1 MASSRER
8 KAAIAGPGAA
18 ELLEDLSDLTRC
30 WLRERAAGV
39 RQLGNEEALVD
50 YLRAVQAFA
59 PSEQMRVLFLNAR
72 NALIRDEVMGSGT
85 LDEVPFWSREVLRR
99 SLELNAAGVILVH
112 NHPSGDHSPSEADVR
127 MTLRFAEAG
136 KELGVLLHD
145 HFIFSPAGHSSFR
158 ALGLL

>member
-8 KAAIAGPGAA
+8 KAAVAGPRAA
-18 ELLEDLSDLTRC
+18 RLLDDMSELTRS
-30 WLRERAAGV
+30 WLRERAACP
-39 RQLGNEEALVD
+39 RELGNEAALID

-72 NALIRDEVMGSGT
+72 NMLIRDELMGQGT
-85 LDEVPFWSREVLRR
+85 LDEVPLWPREVLRR

-112 NHPSGDHSPSEADVR
+112 NHPSGDHAPSEADVR
-127 MTLRFAEAG
+127 MTLRFASAAR
-136 KELGVLLHD
+136 ELGVLLHD
-145 HFIFSPAGHSSFR
+145 HYIFSPAGHSSFR